1 MNAQVPPPFATAARA
16 NRGRQAPRRT
26 SVSRTSGW
34 SIATFALAV
43 LLPLSASAF
52 DPKDV
57 DPGTVH
63 ALGGGGPV
71 LVVEESPS
79 GQLELVTGGAF
90 FDASPEQVWKTISDY
105 ASYPE
110 WMPDLTEIEVTNDK
124 GTTKDVHYK
133 VHFQIAIISKKI
145 DYVLKHTETPPH
157 RISWDLIEG
166 DFDKTVG
173 AWNLVPLDNGK
184 GTLVF
189 YSTFTNLKSM
199 GWLVKQLLTEQPGL
213 EVAIQASTAL
223 VVLKALQERL

>member
-1 MNAQVPPPFATAARA
+1 MNADRPAQATPFMSHEHR
-16 NRGRQAPRRT
+16 PR
-26 SVSRTSGW
+26 W
-34 SIATFALAV
+34 FH
-43 LLPLSASAF
+43 PLSAALLCLACVLLVDVPSATAF

-57 DPGTVH
+57 DPATVH

-71 LVVEESPS
+71 LVVEESPT

-90 FDASPEQVWKTISDY
+90 FEASPDQVWKTISDY
-105 ASYPE
+105 STYPE
-110 WMPDLTEIEVTNDK
+110 WMPDLTEIEVTNDT
-124 GTTKDVHYK
+124 GTTKHVHYK

-145 DYVLKHTETPPH
+145 NYVLKHTETPPH
-157 RISWDLIEG
+157 RIAWDLIEG

-173 AWNLVPLDNGK
+173 AWNLVPLNNGK

-223 VVLKALQERL
+223 VVLKALQDRLGEK